1 MARSLEE
8 SLRILQ
14 SHRAE
19 LRQRGVQHAAIF
31 GSVARGEARDDSDVD
46 ILIDLDPARSMGL
59 FEYASLKCYVN
70 ELFQEAVDVVNR
82 KTLKPLLRDA
92 ILREAVHAF

>member
-70 ELFQEAVDVVNR
+70 ELFQETVDVVNR